1 MHSFTPIISAYQD
14 LVIVA
19 GYELEESLMMI
30 KTKDEEGA
38 VV

>member
-19 GYELEESLMMI
+19 GYELEESFMII
-30 KTKDEEGA
+30 KTLDEEGN